1 MFRQRLRIR
10 LRLRLRLRAIHGVK
24 IGDIGIRGKE

>member
-10 LRLRLRLRAIHGVK
+10 LRLRVIHGVK

>member
-1 MFRQRLRIR
+1 MFRQRLRI
-10 LRLRLRLRAIHGVK
+10 RLRLRLRAIHGVK